1 MVLDGPLDKKLSMTI
16 AKSRVVMKS
25 PSPSPFMCYIITIS
39 GSSDALEPW
48 EDKWGDGDGGV
59 VVKCHQHQ
67 PDTEGSVASADQGL
81 NI

>member
-1 MVLDGPLDKKLSMTI
+1 MHLFSFQML
-16 AKSRVVMKS
+16 
-25 PSPSPFMCYIITIS
+25 IIIS

-67 PDTEGSVASADQGL
+67 PDTDGSVASTDQGL
-81 NI
+81 KSKV

>member
-1 MVLDGPLDKKLSMTI
+1 MVLDGPLDKRLPMTR

-25 PSPSPFMCYIITIS
+25 PSPSPFMCDIITIS

-59 VVKCHQHQ
+59 VVKCHQQQ
-67 PDTEGSVASADQGL
+67 PDTDGSAASADQGL